1 MQNCDELHC
10 HTKCVAG
17 IDLVEDSVQ
26 VSLKQEVTEVRRVR
40 GELERM
46 EEAVEAGLVRCE
58 VTPQYS
64 DEKLSPGVRRQG
76 GD

>member
-1 MQNCDELHC
+1 MDTLSF
-10 HTKCVAG
+10 AG

-46 EEAVEAGLVRCE
+46 EEAVEAGLGR
-58 VTPQYS
+58 
-64 DEKLSPGVRRQG
+64 
-76 GD
+76 

>member
-1 MQNCDELHC
+1 MTKRKAFYC
-10 HTKCVAG
+10 HTECVAG
-17 IDLVEDSVQ
+17 TDLVEDSVQ

-58 VTPQYS
+58 LTHQYS
-64 DEKLSPGVRRQG
+64 NEILSPGVRRQG
-76 GD
+76 GG